1 MAQQLNG
8 LHYAIA
14 KLAACKTAITHY
26 AGTLEENRAGV
37 EKYMNTKK
45 TRAARFYDELRR
57 SQEQIVNTIKDSRL
71 ALMELGD
78 AQLSEYAGTLAVQ
91 LTAFN
96 LMTKSYA
103 TLIGVLTAF
112 ADKLP
117 EADTA
122 NASVIGRL
130 MDSVR
135 MGFYPTDL
143 ANVGHIMNG
152 ISFPQGVTT
161 NLFDPCCGEGAA
173 LKKLAV
179 GNNCFTFGIELDN
192 ARATVAQD
200 ELHRV
205 GYGSYFHSRVS
216 HDAFHLLFLNPPYLS
231 VITEGSMRAR
241 DEKRF
246 LVESLKHLMIGG
258 LLVYIIPYYR
268 LTEDVC
274 RVLADNFT
282 DISVHRVT
290 AKEFKKFSQVV
301 VMGTKIKR
309 INGTEFVEQLALL
322 AYKPDIIP
330 FITELK
336 AGRYALPANPK
347 KVEIFKGA
355 EFNELEL
362 ARQLKTSKSLDG
374 LLTTKT
380 ANSAIRRPPLPFT
393 FAQLGLLGGSGYIN
407 GLIECDSPH
416 IIKGRII
423 KEVRTDSDENYNGTG
438 QYLSTTVTEK
448 ISNRMIFNILTPDGF
463 KSLA

>member
-1 MAQQLNG
+1 MAQQLDG
-8 LHYAIA
+8 VHYAVA
-14 KLAACKTAITHY
+14 KLAACKTVITRY
-26 AGTLEENRAGV
+26 AGTLEANRAGV
-37 EKYMNTKK
+37 EKYMDTKK
-45 TRAARFYDELRR
+45 SRAARFYDELRR
-57 SQEQIVNTIKDSRL
+57 SREQIVDAINDSRL

-91 LTAFN
+91 LAAFN

-103 TLIGVLTAF
+103 TLLGILTAF

-117 EADTA
+117 DADTT

-130 MDSVR
+130 MNKVR
-135 MGFYPTDL
+135 MGYYPTDL

-152 ISFPQGVTT
+152 IEFPQGVTT

-179 GNNCFTFGIELDN
+179 GNNCFTYGIELDS
-192 ARATVAQD
+192 ARATAAQD

-205 GYGSYFHSRVS
+205 GFGSFFHSRIS

-231 VITEGSMRAR
+231 VITEGSTRAR

-246 LVESLKHLMIGG
+246 LVDTLKHLMVGG

-282 DISVHRVT
+282 DISIHRVT
-290 AKEFKKFSQVV
+290 AKEFKKFSQIV
-301 VMGTKIKR
+301 VMGTKIPR
-309 INGTEFVEQLALL
+309 INGGELVSPLAEL
-322 AYKPDIIP
+322 AYTPDRIP
-330 FITELK
+330 CITELE
-336 AGRYALPANPK
+336 AGRYALPAITK
-347 KVEIFKGA
+347 KVDIFKGA

-423 KEVRTDSDENYNGTG
+423 KEVRIDSDENYNGKG

-448 ISNRMIFNILTPDGF
+448 ISNKMIFNILTPDGF